1 MLMGFVLLFAAIVA
15 LLFFAYAG
23 WRRAT
28 SREKDLQIWGVMRRA
43 GIAPQDGAGGD
54 AQMAQAVRRCVLCPS
69 IEECDHWLASGKR
82 EGLGAFCPNAGFFA
96 QQKGVK
102 EAAKR

>member
-43 GIAPQDGAGGD
+43 GIEPQDGAGGD

-82 EGLGAFCPNAGFFA
+82 EGLGAFFPQACVFA
-96 QQKGVK
+96 PPEGGKGS
-102 EAAKR
+102 A